1 MMCKLSV
8 SKLEDNL
15 PVLTMGSPALV
26 SVNLLEEIISTS
38 QTSIITQPTDDVDPT
53 PEEKMKH
60 QLDAKFTDN
69 FLDIVELLWS

>member
-1 MMCKLSV
+1 MCKLSV

-53 PEEKMKH
+53 PEEIMKH
-60 QLDAKFTDN
+60 QLEAKFTDN

>member
-1 MMCKLSV
+1 MCKLSV

-60 QLDAKFTDN
+60 QLEAKFTDN

>member
-1 MMCKLSV
+1 MCKLSV

-38 QTSIITQPTDDVDPT
+38 QTSIITQSTDDVDPT

-60 QLDAKFTDN
+60 QLEAKFTDN

>member
-1 MMCKLSV
+1 MCKLSV

>member
-1 MMCKLSV
+1 MCKLSV

-60 QLDAKFTDN
+60 QLEAKFTDD